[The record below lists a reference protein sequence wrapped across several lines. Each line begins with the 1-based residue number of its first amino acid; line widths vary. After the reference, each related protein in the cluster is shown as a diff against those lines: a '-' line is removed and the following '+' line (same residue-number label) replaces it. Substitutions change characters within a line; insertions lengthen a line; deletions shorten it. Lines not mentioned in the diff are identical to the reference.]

1 MYYLFCYT
9 LARPLSTANGIYFY
23 RVYRG
28 IFLTEKIIW
37 TEYMAL
43 HFNIGCWR
51 KLAFISLFTLKL
63 FSHFAMGPG

>member
-1 MYYLFCYT
+1 MGMSVKFFYVLSV
-9 LARPLSTANGIYFY
+9 LLHISQALSTTK
-23 RVYRG
+23 G

-43 HFNIGCWR
+43 HFDVGCCR